1 MLRSF
6 LVIAVVSTLVGV
18 NNADASRRIE
28 EKNYFASIRASKANI
43 RSGPGKHYPVK
54 FTFNAKNIPV
64 HVVSEYDNWNEIKDY
79 QGHIGW
85 ISKALLTKRR
95 SLMVVT
101 SSNRNVNFYNK
112 KDSKSRVLF
121 YLKKFVVGEYLEC
134 QEKWCRMKVKGKKG
148 WVRRGNLFGD

>member
-1 MLRSF
+1 MFRVF
-6 LVIAVVSTLVGV
+6 LVITIMSALVGFDS
-18 NNADASRRIE
+18 ADAARKIE
-28 EKNYFASIRASKANI
+28 EKDYFASIRASKANI

-64 HVVSEYDNWNEIKDY
+64 HVISEYDNWNEIKDY

-101 SSNRNVNFYNK
+101 SSDRNVNFYNK
-112 KDSKSRVLF
+112 KDSKSRILF
-121 YLKKFVVGEYLEC
+121 YLKRFVVGEYLDC
-134 QEKWCRMKVKGKKG
+134 QGKWCRMKVKGKKG
-148 WVRRGNLFGD
+148 WVRRESLFGD